1 MNSMDTRRR
10 SRPAHTVDRVDL
22 AVMTETVDHVRR
34 LLAPGAMPAVEE
46 ITDFP
51 AAARALKTAWDCVD
65 LALEGDLERADSVAS
80 ARDLLDLT
88 ARLRRADRLV
98 ERLEG
103 KRMTSQLAAV
113 RETLGRFGGIESV
126 RQLTQECPRAVSQ
139 LGFDRGMLSMVTNS
153 VWIPASAHSDR
164 LPEWAKELVQLG
176 QRSPQD
182 IIPTLPEFDLVRRQ
196 KSILVTDVRQN
207 PKVYK
212 EVVSASQSRSYVAS
226 RIVANGNL
234 VGFIHGDRFF
244 HQEDVDDFDCSLMGV
259 FGEAFGFIYARALII
274 ERSAAIQAHLTAL
287 ASGITQAAA
296 GLKRFED
303 DLRSEAD
310 LRSEGDPR
318 AGDFGD
324 GSAAFGLPLANAGL
338 TPREV
343 QILQLMAGGANNA
356 DIASRLYIANGT
368 VKSHVKH
375 ILRKLGAANRAE
387 AVARWFN
394 GGPNA

>member
-1 MNSMDTRRR
+1 MKMLDSRRNVR
-10 SRPAHTVDRVDL
+10 SPGTIDRQDL
-22 AVMTETVDHVRR
+22 AVMTETIDHVRR
-34 LLAPGAMPAVEE
+34 LLSPGSMPAIEE
-46 ITDFP
+46 ITDF
-51 AAARALKTAWDCVD
+51 AAATRALKAAWDCVD
-65 LALEGDLERADSVAS
+65 RALEGDLDVATRVAS
-80 ARDLLDLT
+80 ASDLLDLT
-88 ARLRRADRLV
+88 SRLRRADKLV

-103 KRMTSQLAAV
+103 NRVTNQLAAV
-113 RETLGRFGGIESV
+113 RETLGRFGGIESS

-139 LGFDRGMLSMVTNS
+139 LGFDRGMLSMVANS
-153 VWIPASAHSDR
+153 VWTPVAAHSDR
-164 LPEWAKELVQLG
+164 QPEWAKELVVLG

-182 IIPTLPEFDLVRRQ
+182 LISTLPEFDLVRRQ
-196 KSILVTDVRQN
+196 KSILVTEVHQN

-212 EVVSASQSRSYVAS
+212 EVVGASQSRSYVAS

-244 HQEDVDDFDCSLMGV
+244 HHEDVDDFDCSLLGV
-259 FGEAFGFIYARALII
+259 FGESFGFIYARALII
-274 ERSAAIQAHLTAL
+274 ERSAAIQSHLASL

-310 LRSEGDPR
+310 LRQIEVSEPSTPFE
-318 AGDFGD
+318 A
-324 GSAAFGLPLANAGL
+324 PLTNCGL
-338 TPREV
+338 TSREM
-343 QILQLMAGGANNA
+343 QILQLMANGASNA

-375 ILRKLGAANRAE
+375 VLRKLGAANRAE

-394 GGPNA
+394 SGPHA

>member
-1 MNSMDTRRR
+1 MNRTDTRRL
-10 SRPAHTVDRVDL
+10 SSAAYPVDRHDL

-51 AAARALKTAWDCVD
+51 AASRALKTAWDCVD
-65 LALEGDLERADSVAS
+65 RALEGDPDSVDSVAS

-88 ARLRRADRLV
+88 ARLRRADKFI

-103 KRMTSQLAAV
+103 RRMTSQLAAV

-139 LGFDRGMLSMVTNS
+139 LGFDRGMLSMVVHS
-153 VWIPASAHSDR
+153 VWTPAAAHSDR
-164 LPEWAKELVQLG
+164 QPEWAKELVELG
-176 QRSPQD
+176 QRTPQN
-182 IIPTLPEFDLVRRQ
+182 IVSTLPEFDLVRRQ

-212 EVVSASQSRSYVAS
+212 EVISASQSRSYVAS

-234 VGFIHGDRFF
+234 VGFIHGDRYF
-244 HQEDVDDFDCSLMGV
+244 HQGDVDDFDCSLLGV

-274 ERSAAIQAHLTAL
+274 ERSAAIQDHLTAL
-287 ASGITQAAA
+287 ATGITQAAA

-303 DLRSEAD
+303 DLRTEAELRQGD
-310 LRSEGDPR
+310 L
-318 AGDFGD
+318 GD
-324 GSAAFGLPLANAGL
+324 GATGFELPLANSGL

-356 DIASRLYIANGT
+356 DIADRLYIANGT

-394 GGPNA
+394 GGPPA